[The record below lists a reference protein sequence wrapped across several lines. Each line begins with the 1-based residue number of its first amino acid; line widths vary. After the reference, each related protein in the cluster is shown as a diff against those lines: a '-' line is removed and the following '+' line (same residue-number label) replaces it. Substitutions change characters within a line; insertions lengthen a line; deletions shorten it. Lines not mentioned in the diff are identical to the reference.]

1 MFNYITEQNVRN
13 AKRNETAKKEKA
25 QQLLQL
31 NANNSVLPSP
41 IVAQIALVNL
51 FSLWLASINLKEQL
65 SPSRKS
71 PGEKA
76 KQMVDFVKYL
86 QIREN
91 VA

>member
-1 MFNYITEQNVRN
+1 MQRGMKRQK
-13 AKRNETAKKEKA
+13 KRNA
-25 QQLLQL
+25 QQLLLL

-41 IVAQIALVNL
+41 IVAQTALVHL
-51 FSLWLASINLKEQL
+51 FSLWLASIQLKEQL

-76 KQMVDFVKYL
+76 KQMVDLVKYL
-86 QIREN
+86 QMREN